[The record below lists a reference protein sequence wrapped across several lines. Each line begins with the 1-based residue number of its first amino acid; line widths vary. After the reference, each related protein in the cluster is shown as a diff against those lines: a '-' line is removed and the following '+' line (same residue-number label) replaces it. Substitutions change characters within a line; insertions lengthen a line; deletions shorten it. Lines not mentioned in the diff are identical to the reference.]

1 MLGGLL
7 LPAAKVRQI
16 LDLILL
22 IVNIVVEQDVFA
34 NRQVIRLVRIDQA
47 CIVARHAV
55 LLYGSVEAHLGL
67 DEASLVLGLV
77 GVRLVVQFG
86 HS

>member
-34 NRQVIRLVRIDQA
+34 DRQVIHLVRIDQA
-47 CIVARHAV
+47 CNIVCHAI
-55 LLYGSVEAHLGL
+55 LLYGLVEAHLGL
-67 DEASLVLGLV
+67 DEASWVLVLV
-77 GVRLVVQFG
+77 SVRLVVQLG
-86 HS
+86 DS

>member
-22 IVNIVVEQDVFA
+22 IVNVIVEQDVFA
-34 NRQVIRLVRIDQA
+34 DRQVIRLVRIDQA

-55 LLYGSVEAHLGL
+55 LLYGPVEAHLGL
-67 DEASLVLGLV
+67 DEASLVIGLI
-77 GVRLVVQFG
+77 GVSLVVQF
-86 HS
+86 SDS

>member
-22 IVNIVVEQDVFA
+22 IINIIVEQDVFA
-34 NRQVIRLVRIDQA
+34 DRQVIRLVRIDQA

-55 LLYGSVEAHLGL
+55 LLHGPVEAHLGL

>member
-7 LPAAKVRQI
+7 LPAAKVCQI

-34 NRQVIRLVRIDQA
+34 DRQVIHLVRVDQA
-47 CIVARHAV
+47 CIVARQSV
-55 LLYGSVEAHLGL
+55 LLYGPVEAHLGL

-77 GVRLVVQFG
+77 GMRLVVQLG
-86 HS
+86 DS